1 MNTKRIVLAGLAAGV
16 LNLAL
21 TLSMAFLVLLPDV
34 RAQVERFQLQPPP
47 YAPLTGVGMQLLIG
61 IAVVWLY
68 AAIRPRF
75 GPGPRTAILAGLAV
89 WFLAYLVH
97 CELVVRLGISPLPM
111 AAKMAV
117 WGFFQM
123 PVVALLGGWL
133 YRKE

>member
-1 MNTKRIVLAGLAAGV
+1 MSTKRVVLAGLAAGV

-21 TLSMAFLVLLPDV
+21 TLSMAFLVLLEDV

-47 YAPLTGVGMQLLIG
+47 YALFTVVGMQLLLG

-75 GPGPRTAILAGLAV
+75 GPGPRTAILAGPAV
-89 WFLAYLVH
+89 WFLSYLVY

-123 PVVALLGGWL
+123 PVVALAGGWL
-133 YRKE
+133 YRE